1 MAKGDIPKKN
11 SSQWRKNESIIAKT
25 PMLRAARDQ
34 AEGFNPNSSSSLSG
48 SRVGGASEAYKAGWD
63 AIWGNKDKKDD
74 QT

>member
-34 AEGFNPNSSSSLSG
+34 AEGFNTSAGSSG
-48 SRVGGASEAYKAGWD
+48 TGGWTPSQAYKDNYD
-63 AIWGNKDKKDD
+63 AIFRKQDRDE
-74 QT
+74 